1 MIERTNLPIDALAL
15 DPMQSRERAWSGDD
29 PDQKLAA
36 SIASAGLYQDI
47 IVRPLDN
54 VELGVTHTNTDNA
67 VEQDAETNIGAKPEA
82 EYTIVAGSRRYHA
95 AMEAGYESVPCKI
108 VSSSDLQAAWTS
120 LSENT
125 DRRDL
130 SEQEVA
136 QQLSLIYE
144 LVRPKKEPTA
154 CPGCGVSVSGE
165 SGLLNHCRQG
175 SCELPD
181 PTTESDENKFNG
193 TVGSEENRFSTEKQA
208 LEYLAKQFLGRDDA
222 GAIGIV
228 RGHLQ
233 TATLPPIL
241 QSLFKT
247 PSDRTAQER
256 MVLDNY
262 GIDALSRLGSGEGKS
277 GTSAEVV
284 KLHETIE
291 AEIDADEVDPT
302 DAVLEAV
309 GSLRYDEMSE
319 QELRRTLREFRHTLR
334 GELGGASPAD
344 HEKVFGETLQRQAA
358 DLKTSYETIEPTRP
372 FKKVDVLGPDT
383 QRHSRWHALV
393 MNRRDVRGHGEL
405 VRELYQERLESLA
418 EEEGWE

>member
-1 MIERTNLPIDALAL
+1 MAERTELPIEALTL
-15 DPMQSRERAWSGDD
+15 DPMQSRERAWSGDE
-29 PDQKLAA
+29 PDRKLAE
-36 SIASAGLYQDI
+36 SIKSDGLYQDI
-47 IVRPLDN
+47 IVRPLDD
-54 VELGVTHTNTDNA
+54 VELGVTHTNTDND
-67 VEQDAETNIGAKPEA
+67 VGQDAVTGIETKTEA
-82 EYTIVAGSRRYHA
+82 EYTIIAGSRRYHA
-95 AMEAGYESVPCKI
+95 SMEAGHETVPCKI
-108 VSSSDLQAAWTS
+108 IRSSDLQAAWTS

-130 SEQEVA
+130 SEQEIA
-136 QQLSLIYE
+136 QQLNLIYE
-144 LVRPKKEPTA
+144 LVRPRKEPTA
-154 CPGCGVSVSGE
+154 CPDCGVSVSGE

-175 SCELPD
+175 SCELRD
-181 PTTESDENKFNG
+181 PTTEGDENEFNG

-241 QSLFKT
+241 QSLFKA
-247 PSDRTAQER
+247 PGDRTTQER

-262 GIDALSRLGSGEGKS
+262 GIDVLSRLGSGEGKS

-291 AEIDADEVDPT
+291 AETDANEIDPT
-302 DAVLEAV
+302 NAVLEAV

-334 GELGGASPAD
+334 GELDSTSSAD

-383 QRHSRWHALV
+383 QQHSRWHALV

-418 EEEGWE
+418 KEQGWE